1 MVQITFDTNT
11 DSIEELEHAQR
22 VIADAIA
29 RRNGTPHVHHKQA
42 TAPVPVVAPV
52 EETTIDTPFL
62 KISIRDDEPT
72 PAQSETAAPTLN
84 QLLEEASLSEEEMSK
99 MFKQVQDAEPPVH
112 KMERAPSD
120 EASFIEIVEF
130 DEEEK
135 EK

>member
-1 MVQITFDTNT
+1 MVQVTFDTNT

-29 RRNGTPHVHHKQA
+29 RRSGSAQAHHKPA
-42 TAPVPVVAPV
+42 HHAAPVAPKV

-62 KISIRDDEPT
+62 KISIKDDEPA
-72 PAQSETAAPTLN
+72 PAEASPTLN

-99 MFKQVQDAEPPVH
+99 MFKQVQESEPVVQKVEH
-112 KMERAPSD
+112 KSEPD
-120 EASFIEIVEF
+120 ASFIEIVEF

-135 EK
+135 ER